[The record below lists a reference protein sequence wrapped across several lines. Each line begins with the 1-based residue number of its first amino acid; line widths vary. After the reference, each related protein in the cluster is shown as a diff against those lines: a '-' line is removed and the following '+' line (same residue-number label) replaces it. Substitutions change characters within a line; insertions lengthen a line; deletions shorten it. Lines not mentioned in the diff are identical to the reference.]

1 MKINIKN
8 LELLD
13 EFEKRTE
20 VYEQLL
26 KDLRKVNSYIQ
37 NFANLKGNFYFYF
50 ILFFYHVIVGTQ
62 KNKVISLCRESI
74 RNKNYKLLIKV
85 ISTGSE

>member
-26 KDLRKVNSYIQ
+26 KDLKKVNSYIQ
-37 NFANLKGNFYFYF
+37 NFANLKGKSF
-50 ILFFYHVIVGTQ
+50 
-62 KNKVISLCRESI
+62 K
-74 RNKNYKLLIKV
+74 
-85 ISTGSE
+85 

>member
-26 KDLRKVNSYIQ
+26 QDLKKVNSYIQ
-37 NFANLKGNFYFYF
+37 NFANLKSRILFYFIFSYFSYFYF
-50 ILFFYHVIVGTQ
+50 LF
-62 KNKVISLCRESI
+62 KLERKRI
-74 RNKNYKLLIKV
+74 RLYLYAGNL
-85 ISTGSE
+85 

>member
-26 KDLRKVNSYIQ
+26 KDLKKVNSYIQ
-37 NFANLKGNFYFYF
+37 NFANLK
-50 ILFFYHVIVGTQ
+50 VGTQ

>member
-20 VYEQLL
+20 VYEQLI
-26 KDLRKVNSYIQ
+26 KDLKMVNSYIQ
-37 NFANLKGNFYFYF
+37 NFANLKSKVFLLFYFY
-50 ILFFYHVIVGTQ
+50 
-62 KNKVISLCRESI
+62 
-74 RNKNYKLLIKV
+74 
-85 ISTGSE
+85 

>member
-26 KDLRKVNSYIQ
+26 KDLKKVNSYIQ
-37 NFANLKGNFYFYF
+37 IFANLKGN
-50 ILFFYHVIVGTQ
+50 
-62 KNKVISLCRESI
+62 
-74 RNKNYKLLIKV
+74 
-85 ISTGSE
+85 